1 MCYVKGVA
9 NSGKRKYAIFF
20 IISYGV
26 PDSWYLVSLFRDKL
40 LELLI
45 LDKGFL
51 MMPVLLDYYLEISCH
66 FLLVWYIVGRN
77 Q

>member
-1 MCYVKGVA
+1 MLY
-9 NSGKRKYAIFF
+9 FF

-26 PDSWYLVSLFRDKL
+26 SDLLYIVSFFRDKL

-51 MMPVLLDYYLEISCH
+51 MVQILLDYYLEIFFCH
-66 FLLVWYIVGRN
+66 FLLVRYIVGHN